1 MTKAEQYIQDCTR
14 HCSNEIIVSTPDG
27 NSYIKSCEA
36 WITPDQARRA
46 VEIAIADVCQWL
58 EDHIDKKLTI
68 YHAQTW
74 CKREEFINKLKQAME
89 E

>member
-27 NSYIKSCEA
+27 NSYTKDYES
-36 WITPDQARRA
+36 WLTPDQARRA
-46 VEIAIADVCQWL
+46 VEISK
-58 EDHIDKKLTI
+58 EDLIDK
-68 YHAQTW
+68 A
-74 CKREEFINKLKQAME
+74 CKWLNNFYSEERHCYLVKEDIEAFIKAME